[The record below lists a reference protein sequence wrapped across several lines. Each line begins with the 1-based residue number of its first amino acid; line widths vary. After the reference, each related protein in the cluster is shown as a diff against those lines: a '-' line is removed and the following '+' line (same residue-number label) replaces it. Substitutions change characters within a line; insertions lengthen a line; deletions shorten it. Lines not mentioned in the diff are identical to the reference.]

1 MKLKELM
8 RVLIN
13 AEMLDV
19 NVYAGEAELF
29 GADPKNGDR
38 IKDLFFSLS
47 EEKKKRLME
56 IGRISKGGTGFRQ
69 RKTETARS
77 IEASLRLHITRAQT
91 GIRLYTELIILLK
104 KPEYKEAVAA
114 MCTAERRALASLKK
128 LQAQIQGEKE

>member
-19 NVYAGEAELF
+19 NVYAEEAELF
-29 GADPKNGDR
+29 SSNPGHGPE
-38 IKDLFFSLS
+38 IKDLFFRLS

-69 RKTETARS
+69 RKTETSRS
-77 IEASLRLHITRAQT
+77 IEAALRSHITRAQT

-104 KPEYKEAVAA
+104 KPEFKESVAA
-114 MCTAERRALASLKK
+114 MCTAERRTLASLKE
-128 LQAQIQGEKE
+128 LQRVIKGEAA